1 MAAASRSA
9 AAARDTSLVTDVA
22 AAWEALSR
30 AAWEDA
36 LVLLGDPGD
45 DPEAL
50 EAAGV
55 AHWWLDHADATI
67 EVRER
72 AHRGYRERGDDL
84 AAARVA
90 GALAWD
96 SLLFGGRPAVAQGWI
111 DRAARLLE
119 GHEPGPEHA
128 WLAVREAEV
137 ALAVGSPQ
145 LALAAARRAIS
156 FAERLALGDVEVV
169 GRSLEGLA
177 LVHEGVVDEG
187 MRRLDESAVAAK
199 AGDVQDLMWVG
210 KVCCNLIAACERVG
224 DVERAT
230 QWCDEVKDF
239 ARRWELRTLFNVCRT
254 QYAAV
259 LLQTGA
265 WPEAEKELQAALDV
279 FAGGRRAALADGLA
293 RLGELRRR
301 QGRLDEA
308 CSLFARSERSWASR
322 IGSVE
327 LALDEGDAGAAFAL
341 AERLERATE
350 PGRRVDRI
358 AVLALLV
365 RAAAA
370 AAGRT
375 DDAIDA
381 SVELDR
387 LADEI
392 GTTRARAAAAL
403 AGGESAL
410 ATGDLELA
418 RRRLEHAADLYG
430 ACEAPYECARARL
443 ALARVLLELGSDE
456 RARAEA
462 SSARAAFVELHARR
476 DAAVAAR
483 LVERASDGAG
493 TSSPLTRREREV
505 LAFVAAGKSNRE
517 IASQLVVSQ
526 HTVHRHVANIL
537 RKLGE
542 PTRAA
547 AAARAARDRLV

>member
-1 MAAASRSA
+1 MTEA
-9 AAARDTSLVTDVA
+9 VA

-30 AAWEDA
+30 GSWHEA
-36 LVLLGDPGD
+36 LALLDGAED

-50 EAAGV
+50 EAVGV
-55 AHWWLDHADATI
+55 ANWWLDDAEGTI
-67 EVRER
+67 EARER
-72 AHRGYRERGDDL
+72 AYRLYRERGDRES
-84 AAARVA
+84 AARVA

-96 SLLFGGRPAVAQGWI
+96 SVLFGGRTAVARGWL
-111 DRAARLLE
+111 DRANRLLE
-119 GHEPGPEHA
+119 REEPCAEHA
-128 WLAVREAEV
+128 WVAVREAEV
-137 ALAVGSPQ
+137 ALASGAP
-145 LALAAARRAIS
+145 AAARDAAARAVAI
-156 FAERLALGDVEVV
+156 AEQVGREDIEVV

-177 LVHEGVVDEG
+177 LVHEGLIEEG
-187 MRRLDESAVAAK
+187 MRRLDESAVAARG
-199 AGDVQDLMWVG
+199 GDVRDLMWIG

-230 QWCDEVKDF
+230 QWCAEVKEF
-239 ARRWELRTLFNVCRT
+239 AQRWELQTLFNVCRT

-259 LLQTGA
+259 LLETGA
-265 WPEAEKELQAALDV
+265 WDEAEAELE
-279 FAGGRRAALADGLA
+279 AALAVLGEGRRQIAVDGRA

-308 CSLFARSERSWASR
+308 RSLFAEAERSWVAR
-322 IGSVE
+322 LGTVE

-341 AERLERATE
+341 AERLERATA
-350 PGRRVDRI
+350 PGRHLDRI

-370 AAGRT
+370 AGRT
-375 DDAIDA
+375 DDAIEA

-387 LADEI
+387 VADEI
-392 GTTRARAAAAL
+392 GTTRARAAAAR

-418 RRRLEHAADLYG
+418 RRRLEDAVDLY
-430 ACEAPYECARARL
+430 ASCEAPYERARARL
-443 ALARVLLELGSDE
+443 ALARVLLELGSDD

-462 SSARAAFVELHARR
+462 SAARDAFPELDARR
-476 DAAVAAR
+476 DAALAAR
-483 LVERASDGAG
+483 LAEPRSDGDG
-493 TSSPLTRREREV
+493 RSSPLTKRERDI
-505 LAFVAAGKSNRE
+505 LALVAAGKSNRE
-517 IASQLVVSQ
+517 IASELVISQ

-547 AAARAARDRLV
+547 AAARAARDGLV